1 MIHKIFCNVNVLVVV
16 ERLEATLDVLGELVT
31 MSLNYLLVGNGKQIV
46 YYFDPMIWWHNV

>member
-46 YYFDPMIWWHNV
+46 YYFDPMI